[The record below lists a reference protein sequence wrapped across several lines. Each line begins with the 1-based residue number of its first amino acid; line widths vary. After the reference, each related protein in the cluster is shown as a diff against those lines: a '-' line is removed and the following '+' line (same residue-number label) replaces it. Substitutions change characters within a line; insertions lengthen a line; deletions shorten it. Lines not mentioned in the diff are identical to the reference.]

1 MTFYY
6 IIEMEFSAITS
17 SPHFPITGTDAFW
30 DGSVPNPMI
39 GSLNNP
45 TSSLSSIRPEASA
58 AGAGHS
64 LHSQDLGPVPVV
76 PGGGVI
82 PTLSIVTSTVSR
94 SVNSSGSLNPVP
106 GQSMGINLPSTR
118 PPIISSGSLSSTGF
132 PTAYNWNRPPWM
144 FQYPVVGNPWQPSA
158 ALGAPNQAVSGGL
171 CPTSQDPLD
180 SVRELFSEFKD
191 SMKAEFSSL
200 NSRLSVLESST
211 KVRVDPVP
219 PSPESQE
226 DEVDREDDEISVAPG
241 SQERV
246 FLDEEESDH
255 PTDSQTVKRVPS
267 SGATNSHQTVGDG
280 SPVPETD
287 STSLSKENLRSRVY
301 TLMRDVAK
309 VPFASPPKPKR
320 LSSNFEASCG
330 LIRESSSTYNSFPE
344 SNHVL
349 TALQIINDSI
359 SNDSVDKQSSGSKFS
374 SFGPTSFS
382 GVYNVKDYQI
392 FNSTLGRLVP
402 TCDKA
407 MSNLLGSKPVDGL
420 RLSQATWSKSENLL
434 RNSSQV
440 LASAEHYLSATG
452 AILQDLEGEGIAE
465 IKSLLLQLDKAL
477 GTSQVLVS
485 GALANLTLSKRS
497 EILDKSS
504 VNETLKDSLMKSPL
518 TDKIFGLS
526 LQKVQ
531 EEVSKAP
538 QSVSVNVRL
547 NDGKRTIA
555 SSSSG
560 YQPTPTFSAKRRKV
574 VRRKQYA
581 NSSKTPHAQK
591 SGSKG
596 AQKSGPRP

>member
-1 MTFYY
+1 MTFYFF
-6 IIEMEFSAITS
+6 IEIEFSANTS
-17 SPHFPITGTDAFW
+17 SSYFPITGTDAFW

-39 GSLNNP
+39 ASLNNHI
-45 TSSLSSIRPEASA
+45 SSLSSIRPEASA
-58 AGAGHS
+58 AGTGHS
-64 LHSQDLGPVPVV
+64 LHSQDLGPVHVV
-76 PGGGVI
+76 PGGVAI
-82 PTLSIVTSTVSR
+82 PTLSIVASTVSR

-118 PPIISSGSLSSTGF
+118 PPVVSSGSLSATGF
-132 PTAYNWNRPPWM
+132 PTAYNWNRTPWM

-226 DEVDREDDEISVAPG
+226 EEVDREDDEISVAPG

-280 SPVPETD
+280 SPVPEID

-301 TLMRDVAK
+301 TLMRNVAK
-309 VPFASPPKPKR
+309 VPFAAPPKPKR

-330 LIRESSSTYNSFPE
+330 LIQESSSTYNSFPE

-349 TALQIINDSI
+349 AALQSINDGI

-382 GVYNVKDYQI
+382 GVYNIKDYQI

-420 RLSQATWSKSENLL
+420 RLSQATWSK
-434 RNSSQV
+434 
-440 LASAEHYLSATG
+440 
-452 AILQDLEGEGIAE
+452 
-465 IKSLLLQLDKAL
+465 
-477 GTSQVLVS
+477 
-485 GALANLTLSKRS
+485 
-497 EILDKSS
+497 
-504 VNETLKDSLMKSPL
+504 
-518 TDKIFGLS
+518 
-526 LQKVQ
+526 
-531 EEVSKAP
+531 
-538 QSVSVNVRL
+538 
-547 NDGKRTIA
+547 
-555 SSSSG
+555 
-560 YQPTPTFSAKRRKV
+560 
-574 VRRKQYA
+574 
-581 NSSKTPHAQK
+581 
-591 SGSKG
+591 
-596 AQKSGPRP
+596 